1 MNRKHVAEKAG
12 VSVATV
18 SRALNATGY
27 VSNEK
32 REIIFRVVNELN
44 YQPNPIAISLKRNK
58 SHQLLFCVRELSN
71 CYYIEMYKG
80 MCNYA
85 NRSGY
90 MVIISNDFDH
100 EQISSLMV
108 DGIIMQP
115 LPGCDLTYMEKL
127 RFPIVVASYGEML
140 SNKVSYVNLDV
151 ATAIEIA
158 VAYLRSMGHTKIA
171 YAAASRTDVP
181 GDNRHITYL
190 ELLSPVLRTELNR
203 YILGP
208 CINDEYNVE
217 VNYFEKG
224 VFAATQFIERNLDAT
239 AIVAFNDDTAM
250 GIVSYF
256 HSSGKRV
263 PDDVSV
269 IGIDDH
275 FASKYFCPPLT
286 TVSISPYA
294 HGMECAR
301 VLIELLEGKTVTEPI
316 PIEIKLVER
325 ESVKRI

>member
-18 SRALNATGY
+18 SRALNGTGY
-27 VSNEK
+27 VSDHK
-32 REIIFRVVNELN
+32 REIILKVVDELK

-80 MCNYA
+80 ICDYA
-85 NRSGY
+85 KKSGY
-90 MVIISNDFDH
+90 MVIISNVLDH
-100 EQISSLMV
+100 EQIACLMV
-108 DGIIMQP
+108 DGIILQLIP
-115 LPGCDLTYMEKL
+115 ASDLTYIEKL
-127 RFPIVVASYGEML
+127 RFPTVVASYGKKL
-140 SNKVSYVNLDV
+140 SAKVSYVDLDV
-151 ATAIEIA
+151 TTAIEIA
-158 VAYLRSMGHTKIA
+158 VTYLRSMGHKRIA
-171 YAAASRTDVP
+171 YAADRTEIP
-181 GDNRHITYL
+181 TDNRHLAYM
-190 ELLSPVLRTELNR
+190 ELLSPVLGTEFSR

-208 CINDEYNVE
+208 YMNDESKDE
-217 VNYFEKG
+217 INYFENG
-224 VFAATQFIERNLDAT
+224 IIAATQFIDRSLDAT

-250 GIVSYF
+250 GIISHF
-256 HSSGKRV
+256 HSRGIRV
-263 PDDVSV
+263 PEDVSV

-294 HGMECAR
+294 HGVECAR
-301 VLIELLEGKTVTEPI
+301 VLIELLEGKTLVEAA

-325 ESVKRI
+325 DSVKKI